1 MNLNRRDCRKVH
13 HIFVLLDQDVR
24 KFRLQLRW
32 LLAYQHHHQPPSIT
46 DGDPVWNN
54 TLKIVLEVRNSAE
67 IFDLLVDFIW
77 SGDQILTDLTL
88 KSPT

>member
-1 MNLNRRDCRKVH
+1 MNLNRRDCREVH

-32 LLAYQHHHQPPSIT
+32 LLAYHHQPPSIT
-46 DGDPVWNN
+46 DGDPVWKNI
-54 TLKIVLEVRNSAE
+54 LKIVLKLRNSVE